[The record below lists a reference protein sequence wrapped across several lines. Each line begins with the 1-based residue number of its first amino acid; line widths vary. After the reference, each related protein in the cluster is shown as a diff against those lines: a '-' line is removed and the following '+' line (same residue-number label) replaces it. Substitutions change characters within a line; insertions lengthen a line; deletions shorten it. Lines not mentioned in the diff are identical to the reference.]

1 MIKWYQFLSIWQGL
15 SNTSFCFEPKF
26 LLSAHSSQSHTT
38 SCSSLMSHHWVNNK
52 CNRVK
57 GQHWRWLIYALALRN
72 FLLHNNVTCFQK
84 QPLLFLKVSQIPQE
98 NTCVGVSFFFKMT
111 KLYKDISSAWIIR
124 TSAEIDVIN
133 VSKTQ

>member
-15 SNTSFCFEPKF
+15 SNTSFWFRHKF

-38 SCSSLMSHHWVNNK
+38 SCSSLMSHHRVNNK
-52 CNRVK
+52 CNR

-72 FLLHNNVTCFQK
+72 FLLHNVTCFQK

-98 NTCVGVSFFFKMT
+98 NTCVGVSFSFKMT
-111 KLYKDISSAWIIR
+111 KLYKDISSAWIIC